1 MLAPSC
7 WQNRLLHSVVNLK
20 KKKKKNEMRLPHQEI
35 DHGVKKNMGKGLEI
49 FVFASVRIR
58 KWFCLFFLYAGW
70 ASQRPKEKKKKK
82 LGQAWRLSLMVSE
95 NTMRASNPALKQPA
109 LYCWRS
115 RWHSQGDST
124 AELPNVSMQSR
135 VVPFA
140 TDPAK
145 AMILPIISHSWVHT
159 GVGADPGAAVLTC
172 LEGADWAHHLR
183 LTVNMLSVLFPE
195 QRWEACTVCFAKI
208 MFPFSLSKAT
218 DSDMTGLYSTGLF
231 FLRQWYLSSWSH
243 WYGHKTSP

>member
-82 LGQAWRLSLMVSE
+82 LGQAWRLSLMVFG

-172 LEGADWAHHLR
+172 LEGADWGHHLR

-195 QRWEACTVCFAKI
+195 QRREACTVCFAKI

-218 DSDMTGLYSTGLF
+218 DSGMTGLYSTGLF

>member
-1 MLAPSC
+1 
-7 WQNRLLHSVVNLK
+7 
-20 KKKKKNEMRLPHQEI
+20 MRLPHQEI
-35 DHGVKKNMGKGLEI
+35 DHAVKKNMGKGLEI
-49 FVFASVRIR
+49 FVFVSVRIR

-124 AELPNVSMQSR
+124 DELPNVSMHSR

-145 AMILPIISHSWVHT
+145 AMILSIISHSWVHT
-159 GVGADPGAAVLTC
+159 GVGARSRSCSVDLPGGSWLRPSSAAHSEPVV
-172 LEGADWAHHLR
+172 R
-183 LTVNMLSVLFPE
+183 
-195 QRWEACTVCFAKI
+195 
-208 MFPFSLSKAT
+208 PFSWAEMGS
-218 DSDMTGLYSTGLF
+218 LYSLF
-231 FLRQWYLSSWSH
+231 CKNNVSLLFIRSNRLWHDRLVLHRLIFPQAMVPELLVPLVWPQNKSLIIIESKTNSSYYL
-243 WYGHKTSP
+243 KVM